1 MYIKKQMA
9 ETKTNINKD
18 LIEDKLY
25 QLKDQFNER
34 KINHGDFCFASLDN
48 IYLYCDRNGRTCK
61 ILFVSNFS

>member
-34 KINHGDFCFASLDN
+34 KINQ
-48 IYLYCDRNGRTCK
+48 
-61 ILFVSNFS
+61 